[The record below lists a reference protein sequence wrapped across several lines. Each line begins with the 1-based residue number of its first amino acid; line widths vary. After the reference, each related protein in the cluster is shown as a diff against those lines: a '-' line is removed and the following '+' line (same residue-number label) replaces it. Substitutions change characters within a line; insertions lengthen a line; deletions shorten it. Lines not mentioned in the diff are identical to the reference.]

1 MPRLSDRA
9 FQIVKNEIERCYTD
23 SPEDQIERIILLARL
38 QTLRA
43 RKGKPLTRAQIWEEL
58 SDIAPNFD
66 LEVLSEA
73 ANVDTDSPAVG
84 ASIGIGAVA
93 VLVSTAIGMDGI
105 SANATGAVT
114 VAGSRG
120 ETAAEGTRARL
131 NAASQEK
138 ARRSNIPGLNIPGL
152 NSVSRLRARF
162 STTQK
167 KVPVNYFDT
176 AKSIGWQAALRSQN
190 PPHSAAHWGQTAA
203 LWRKALYQLEQVPE
217 QNANFAAAQEKIVLY
232 QSNLQQVEARQRAV
246 EVARQNK
253 LPALSS
259 TPVQVA
265 GNPVPISEAPKASA
279 PEATAAIAATPSS
292 SAEISSAEISSAE
305 ISSAEISSAEKSSAE
320 KVAKQSGK
328 LEAQTASPV
337 STQATAPTPQ
347 FSAQREDP
355 LKVAK
360 QYGWQAAVASQ
371 NAPHPPQQWADIS
384 RLWQTALLNLDKVD
398 LGHPDYLEAQQ
409 VKARYEQ
416 NLAAI
421 RQRYQQEQSANQR
434 LQSLSATLSEIDQ
447 TLAPGATK
455 YTQLKAIASRL
466 QTIPAGTEAHQQAQQ
481 LIAQTE
487 RQMSAIA
494 SNTSQKVILSANE

>member
-120 ETAAEGTRARL
+120 ETAAEGTRARP

>member
-114 VAGSRG
+114 VAGSG
-120 ETAAEGTRARL
+120 GGAAAEGTRAQP
-131 NAASQEK
+131 NAASQET
-138 ARRSNIPGLNIPGL
+138 RSNIPRLNIPGL
-152 NSVSRLRARF
+152 NSVSRVRARF

-203 LWRKALYQLEQVPE
+203 LWRKALYQLSQVPE
-217 QNANFAAAQEKIVLY
+217 QDANFAAAQEKIALY
-232 QSNLQQVEARQRAV
+232 QSNLQQVESRQRAV
-246 EVARQNK
+246 EVAQQNK

-265 GNPVPISEAPKASA
+265 RNPVPISDASNASA

-292 SAEISSAEISSAE
+292 SAELSLAEAASS
-305 ISSAEISSAEKSSAE
+305 EKSSSE

-328 LEAQTASPV
+328 SDAQTALPV

-481 LIAQTE
+481 LIAQTQ

-494 SNTSQKVILSANE
+494 SSSSQKVILSANE